1 MKLSAWKNLCAAAP
15 VLVLSLCVLSVSH
28 SAEQSV
34 GSGYAS
40 SRWGSEDGK
49 EDIRVYRDDEH
60 STYATPK
67 REAPPRTLTAADAP
81 YDYARRFNL
90 SDFTGRK
97 TYLQFMTNDVKPA
110 LFKIAEGSTG
120 GSADANLRAGKGL
133 AVLLVVGNWN
143 YHVNYPKGDQGGR
156 SYGVTAEQT
165 GDWSDKT
172 YLNNLDRVVHG
183 SESELTLF
191 YRTLVEVIGKSDA
204 TRMSSMNKLSQLV
217 ADNFVAIYSAEQY
230 RALVGGAHWDDA
242 LLQVTLVAAFHGGQ
256 PTLIKYYEGRFTA
269 DSFRQAPGVYRGNAK
284 GTPKRAELNDY
295 WQFSANSTSQRSGIN
310 LTRRDFE
317 AMGEAITKCAAG
329 NANLMTIQT
338 TVGSSPN
345 VIKGVTEYF
354 IRRKSSNLAAVS
366 GLADAVAAF
375 LVDVKRDAE
384 KITACVPL
392 QAP

>member
-1 MKLSAWKNLCAAAP
+1 MKLSAWKNLCAAP
-15 VLVLSLCVLSVSH
+15 LVLVLGLCVLSVSH

-34 GSGYAS
+34 GPGDES
-40 SRWGSEDGK
+40 SRRLSDDGK
-49 EDIRVYRDDEH
+49 EDIRVYRDDEY
-60 STYATPK
+60 STYPTPK
-67 REAPPRTLTAADAP
+67 REAPPRTRAPADAP

-90 SDFTGRK
+90 SDFTGSK

-110 LFKIAEGSTG
+110 LFKIAEGYRG
-120 GSADANLRAGKGL
+120 GSPDANLRAGKGL
-133 AVLLVVGNWN
+133 AVLLVAGNWN

-172 YLNNLDRVVHG
+172 YLNNLDRVVRG
-183 SESELTLF
+183 SDSELTLF

-204 TRMSSMNKLSQLV
+204 TRLSSMTKLSQLV

-230 RALVGGAHWDDA
+230 RALVGGSPWDDA
-242 LLQVTLVAAFHGGQ
+242 LLQVTLIAAFHGGQ
-256 PTLIKYYEGRFTA
+256 KTVIKYYEGRFTA
-269 DSFRQAPGVYRGNAK
+269 DSFRQAPGVYRGNVK

-295 WQFSANSTSQRSGIN
+295 WQFSANPSSQRSGIN

-317 AMGEAITKCAAG
+317 AMGQAITKCAAG
-329 NANLMTIQT
+329 NANLIAIQT
-338 TVGSSPN
+338 TVGSSAN

-366 GLADAVAAF
+366 GLADSVAAF
-375 LVDVKRDAE
+375 LIDVKRDAE
-384 KITACVPL
+384 KIAACVPP
-392 QAP
+392 QTP